1 MLQSTQTQLLAI
13 LEQDDNLQINCAD
26 ETGIYYSHDGNF
38 GYIEPCE
45 YQALID
51 ARD

>member
-13 LEQDDNLQINCAD
+13 LEQDDNLQITCAD
-26 ETGIYYSHDGNF
+26 ETGIYYSQNGDF
-38 GYIEPCE
+38 GYIEPSE

-51 ARD
+51 ARN